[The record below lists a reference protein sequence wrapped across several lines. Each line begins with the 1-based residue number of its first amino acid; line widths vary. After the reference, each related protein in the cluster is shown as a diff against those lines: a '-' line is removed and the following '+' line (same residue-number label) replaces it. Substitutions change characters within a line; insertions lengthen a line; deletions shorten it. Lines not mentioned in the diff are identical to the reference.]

1 MKLYITNSLISQ
13 GTKNFLNKHG
23 RVIDVLQ
30 NQLLPPPEQYHADMQ
45 FTKIDDK
52 TLICAPGSDDSD
64 SKNRFREVGIRLI
77 SGTTPLHGTYPNN
90 IPYNVLKAGERYFH
104 NTKYTD
110 PRVRA
115 ILAQKGY
122 LLYHVRQGYA
132 GCSSISI
139 PYADGKILVLSS
151 DPGVIS
157 TIDGLHLPELCTE
170 YFTQTEEIVLSGY
183 DHGLIGGG
191 CGFDAELGLL
201 VYGKTNRQL
210 QELSVQYG
218 FPIHFIYDGPLT
230 DIGGILIMYP
240 NL

>member
-1 MKLYITNSLISQ
+1 MRRLILRDTSLLSLI
-13 GTKNFLNKHG
+13 H
-23 RVIDVLQ
+23 I
-30 NQLLPPPEQYHADMQ
+30 
-45 FTKIDDK
+45 
-52 TLICAPGSDDSD
+52 
-64 SKNRFREVGIRLI
+64 
-77 SGTTPLHGTYPNN
+77 
-90 IPYNVLKAGERYFH
+90 
-104 NTKYTD
+104 YTD

-183 DHGLIGGG
+183 DHGLIGGC

-201 VYGKTNRQL
+201 VYCLLYTSRC
-210 QELSVQYG
+210 V
-218 FPIHFIYDGPLT
+218 
-230 DIGGILIMYP
+230 
-240 NL
+240 